1 MSEPDNTDSQGR
13 FEAVLAEIGPQVS
26 KYAARRLPEDRHQAE
41 DFVQEAAVDL
51 FQQWQQNEMSPNEAA
66 AMMKRSILC
75 DITDH
80 LRKKT
85 RRRTDVVGVDD
96 QVLLDHLDANPS
108 PEQEVLALMARID
121 SDHRV
126 STLLSLL
133 DKRQRAAIVAIY
145 IDEVSQQQAAVDLGI
160 GVRALQLRLHKAL
173 EKLRRHIGAATHAPN
188 QHPNGGNQS

>member
-1 MSEPDNTDSQGR
+1 VSEPDNTDSQGR

-108 PEQEVLALMARID
+108 PEQEVQPRRPAR
-121 SDHRV
+121 HRHGEGPGRRPHAGADRR
-126 STLLSLL
+126 TAGQ
-133 DKRQRAAIVAIY
+133 D
-145 IDEVSQQQAAVDLGI
+145 
-160 GVRALQLRLHKAL
+160 RLV
-173 EKLRRHIGAATHAPN
+173 EDRYRRHAV
-188 QHPNGGNQS
+188 GGTVPRRRGPRDRPQLV